1 MNWRDEGGGDAGRE
15 KLPGVGFTAPATCRI
30 RYRQR
35 LEVAKR
41 GRALGDMADAE
52 IDACY
57 QECNLAEKTVRDPNF
72 PIEKRRLASFPLNLL
87 IHPTHPLR
95 PGECPAGTQGEPSLV
110 RPVQLT
116 RSLEMF
122 ASDLMNRVS
131 CLSKICF
138 PHGGSKPFSRK
149 NPADGRRNSTQA

>member
-1 MNWRDEGGGDAGRE
+1 VRS
-15 KLPGVGFTAPATCRI
+15 
-30 RYRQR
+30 Y
-35 LEVAKR
+35 
-41 GRALGDMADAE
+41 RALGSLRRQRAVFNTDNSWKWLSEAE
-52 IDACY
+52 RWETWPTLSTPVTRNALGRKDGPRS
-57 QECNLAEKTVRDPNF
+57 NLSDRGAKAREF
-72 PIEKRRLASFPLNLL
+72 SLNLL

-122 ASDLMNRVS
+122 ASDFMNRVS

-149 NPADGRRNSTQA
+149 NPADGRRNSTQT

>member
-1 MNWRDEGGGDAGRE
+1 MREVAIRE
-15 KLPGVGFTAPATCRI
+15 KLPGAGFTAPATCCI
-30 RYRQR
+30 QYRQQ

-41 GRALGDMADAE
+41 GRALGDMANA
-52 IDACY
+52 IDARY
-57 QECNLAEKTVRDPNF
+57 QECTRP
-72 PIEKRRLASFPLNLL
+72 KRRPEIQTFRSRSEGSRVFPKFADPSNS
-87 IHPTHPLR
+87 PSSSS
-95 PGECPAGTQGEPSLV
+95 ECPAGTQGEPSLV

-122 ASDLMNRVS
+122 ASDFMNRVS

-149 NPADGRRNSTQA
+149 NPADGRRNSTQT